1 MRWRYLNCGDPT
13 LCDAIVQELLQTY
26 DNMNRS
32 KQLPPGAAVF
42 ARHESLGDLHC
53 ELVLYFNPDADAVA
67 QTVGASGCAKPQPQG
82 LSQIA
87 PTS

>member
-1 MRWRYLNCGDPT
+1 MTWRYLNCGDPT
-13 LCDAIVQELLQTY
+13 LCDAKVQELLQTY

-32 KQLPPGAAVF
+32 NQLPLGAAIF

-53 ELVLYFNPDADAVA
+53 DLVLYFNPEAEAVA
-67 QTVGASGCAKPQPQG
+67 KAEGAASCAKPLLQG

-87 PTS
+87 PSN